1 MMGQDGMFVDSVQIR
16 EASASLKKNVND
28 MNVTLDEATQT
39 INGTAASW
47 ESAAAENLRARYT
60 SLSAKF
66 TDFYTAINNYATFL
80 DNTAASYEEADKK
93 IEANATELLN
103 SEYNA

>member
-1 MMGQDGMFVDSVQIR
+1 MVDSVEIR
-16 EASASLKKNVND
+16 NAADTLRKDVNNMSA
-28 MNVTLDEATQT
+28 TLDEATQT

-60 SLSAKF
+60 SLSVKF

-80 DNTAASYEEADKK
+80 DNTAASYEKADKT
-93 IEANATELLN
+93 IEAKADELLN
-103 SEYNA
+103 QGYNGMAG

>member
-1 MMGQDGMFVDSVQIR
+1 MDMQVNSA
-16 EASASLKKNVND
+16 ELASAAANLRKNVSD
-28 MNVTLDEATQT
+28 MQQILDESTST

-47 ESAAAENLRARYT
+47 DSGAAENLRARYT

-66 TDFYTAINNYATFL
+66 SDFYTAINNYATFL
-80 DNTAASYEEADKK
+80 DNTATSYEEADKK
-93 IEANATELLN
+93 IEQNATELLN